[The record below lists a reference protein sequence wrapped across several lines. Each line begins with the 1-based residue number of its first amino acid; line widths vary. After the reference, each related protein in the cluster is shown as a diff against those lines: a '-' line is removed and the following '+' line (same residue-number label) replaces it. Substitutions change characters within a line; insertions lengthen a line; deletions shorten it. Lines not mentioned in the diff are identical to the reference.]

1 MPEWDRVHLVDGS
14 VLPTIASTTFTLTVM
29 ANAHRIATEVLAGA
43 GAGTGPVRPMVELTA
58 ECSG

>member
-1 MPEWDRVHLVDGS
+1 M
-14 VLPTIASTTFTLTVM
+14 LPTIASTTFTLTVM